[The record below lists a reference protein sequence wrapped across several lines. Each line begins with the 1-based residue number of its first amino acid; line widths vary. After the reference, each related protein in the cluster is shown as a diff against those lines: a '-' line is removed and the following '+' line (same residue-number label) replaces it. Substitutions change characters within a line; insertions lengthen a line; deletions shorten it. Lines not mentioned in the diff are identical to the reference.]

1 VTCRRCSGRL
11 LGILS
16 SIRHKFVIEC
26 QGNLN
31 LCCGLKLLV
40 SVVKIRIRNL
50 SSYHSPFMKSTSPQL
65 VVGNKQPNFTW
76 VDGLVLLTL
85 LGLLWSV
92 MHFGQGMLVAFNP
105 ASVPELD
112 FSTAQIPYYAGRTLL
127 RMWIAFCFSLFFAIS
142 LGYLAAKNSAARSV
156 ILPALDVLQSV
167 PVLGFLSATVAGFMA
182 LFPGSLLGVECAA
195 IFAIFTGQVWNMA
208 FGFYHSMVTIPT
220 DMQEAASTYGL
231 SRWQRFR
238 TVELPASAHS
248 LIWNSIMS
256 FGGGWFFV
264 AQSEAISVMNKDIK
278 LPGLG
283 SYMASAIERG
293 DNHAALLA
301 VVAMLAIILM
311 SDQLIWRPLLV
322 WADKFKI
329 ELTESGLTPT
339 SWVYNLL
346 RGSYVFTWL
355 GLHVWQP
362 LEDALVPIIR
372 RLKPLTKRTK
382 PVAVNWPLRII
393 GLALAAWLG
402 YEAILGVFAAI
413 ATLHG
418 VLTVA
423 TVGHVVWLGLLTLLR
438 VLAMTVLATLIWTP
452 IGVWIGFHPSVAR
465 FAQPLAQIGASF
477 PVNMTFPIVVGV
489 FVATK
494 TPMNWG
500 SILLIAMGTQWYI
513 LFNVIAG
520 AMAIPNE
527 MKEVASIYGLR
538 KWKLWR
544 TLILP
549 AIFPFWVTGACTAAG
564 GAWNASIVAEFAT
577 WGNTTLKA
585 DGLGAFIAEV
595 TKRGDTPLI
604 IVSIAVMSLFVV
616 TMNKLVWRRL
626 YGYAERRFRLD

>member
-1 VTCRRCSGRL
+1 
-11 LGILS
+11 
-16 SIRHKFVIEC
+16 
-26 QGNLN
+26 
-31 LCCGLKLLV
+31 
-40 SVVKIRIRNL
+40 
-50 SSYHSPFMKSTSPQL
+50 MKSTSPQL
-65 VVGNKQPNFTW
+65 IVDNSQPRFTW
-76 VDGLVLLTL
+76 IDALVLLTL
-85 LGLLWSV
+85 FGLLWSV
-92 MHFGQGMLVAFNP
+92 MHFGKGMLVAFNP
-105 ASVPELD
+105 ASVPALD
-112 FSTAQIPYYAGRTLL
+112 FSTDQIPYYAGRTLL

-142 LGYLAAKNSAARSV
+142 LGYLAAKSKAARAV

-248 LIWNSIMS
+248 LIWNSMMS

-283 SYMASAIERG
+283 SYMASAIEQG

-301 VVAMLAIILM
+301 VVAMLCIILM

-329 ELTESGLTPT
+329 ELTESSQTPT
-339 SWVYNLL
+339 SWVHDLL
-346 RGSYVFTWL
+346 RGTYLFTWL
-355 GLHVWQP
+355 GLYAWQP
-362 LEDALVPIIR
+362 LQDRLDRAFLRHRPAVR
-372 RLKPLTKRTK
+372 RTRL
-382 PVAVNWPLRII
+382 AAANWPLRAA
-393 GLALAAWLG
+393 GLALAVWLG
-402 YEAILGVFAAI
+402 YEALVGAA
-413 ATLHG
+413 AAMAALRES
-418 VLTVA
+418 LTA
-423 TVGHVVWLGLLTLLR
+423 AAAGHIFWLGFLTLLR
-438 VLAMTVLATLIWTP
+438 VLAMTVLATLVWTP
-452 IGVWIGFHPSVAR
+452 IGVWIGFHPKVAR

-477 PVNMTFPIVVGV
+477 PVNMTFPIVVGL
-489 FVATK
+489 FVATG

-527 MKEVASIYGLR
+527 LKEVASVYGLR
-538 KWKLWR
+538 RWKLWR

-577 WGNTTLKA
+577 WGSTTLKA

-595 TKRGDTPLI
+595 TKSGDTPLI
-604 IVSIAVMSLFVV
+604 IASIGVMSLFVIA
-616 TMNKLVWRRL
+616 MNKLVWRPL

>member
-1 VTCRRCSGRL
+1 M
-11 LGILS
+11 
-16 SIRHKFVIEC
+16 
-26 QGNLN
+26 N
-31 LCCGLKLLV
+31 
-40 SVVKIRIRNL
+40 
-50 SSYHSPFMKSTSPQL
+50 STSPQL
-65 VVGNKQPNFTW
+65 IVDIKQPAFSW
-76 VDGLVLLTL
+76 IDGLVLLTL
-85 LGLLWSV
+85 FGILWSV
-92 MHFGQGMLVAFNP
+92 MHFGHGMLVAFNP
-105 ASVPELD
+105 AAQPPLD
-112 FSTAQIPYYAGRTLL
+112 VSTSQIPYYAGRTLL
-127 RMWIAFCFSLFFAIS
+127 RMWIAFCFSLTFAIS
-142 LGYLAAKNSAARSV
+142 LGYMAAKNSAARAV

-182 LFPGSLLGVECAA
+182 LFPGNLLGVECAA

-220 DMQEAASTYGL
+220 DMQEAAATYGL
-231 SRWQRFR
+231 TRWQRFR

-248 LIWNSIMS
+248 LIWNSMMS

-293 DNHAALLA
+293 DNHAAVLA
-301 VVAMLAIILM
+301 IVAMLFLILM

-329 ELTESGLTPT
+329 ELTESGMTPT

-346 RGSYVFTWL
+346 RGAYVFTWL
-355 GLHVWQP
+355 GLKVWQP
-362 LEDALVPIIR
+362 LEDALGQAIR
-372 RLKPLTKRTK
+372 RLKPSSKRTQ
-382 PVAVNWPLRII
+382 PGAINWPLRLA
-393 GLALAAWLG
+393 GLALSAWLG
-402 YEAILGVFAAI
+402 YEAIIGVFAAI
-413 ATLHG
+413 AALHG
-418 VLTVA
+418 ALSLPL
-423 TVGHVVWLGLLTLLR
+423 VGHIVWLGFLTLLR

-452 IGVWIGFHPSVAR
+452 VGVWIGFHPKAAR

-477 PVNMTFPIVVGV
+477 PVNMTFPVVVGW
-489 FVATK
+489 FVATH
-494 TPMNWG
+494 TSMNWG

-538 KWKLWR
+538 RWQQWR

-564 GAWNASIVAEFAT
+564 GAWNVSIVAEYAT
-577 WGNTTLKA
+577 WGNTTLTA
-585 DGLGAFIAEV
+585 DGLGAYIAEV
-595 TKRGDTPLI
+595 TKSGDTALI
-604 IVSIAVMSLFVV
+604 IVSIGVMSLFVV
-616 TMNKLVWRRL
+616 ALNKLVWRRL
-626 YGYAERRFRLD
+626 YGFAERRFRLD

>member
-1 VTCRRCSGRL
+1 
-11 LGILS
+11 
-16 SIRHKFVIEC
+16 
-26 QGNLN
+26 
-31 LCCGLKLLV
+31 
-40 SVVKIRIRNL
+40 
-50 SSYHSPFMKSTSPQL
+50 MKSTSPQL
-65 VVGNKQPNFTW
+65 VVENNRPGFTW
-76 VDGLVLLTL
+76 IDGLVLLTL
-85 LGLLWSV
+85 FGLLWSV
-92 MHFGQGMLVAFNP
+92 MHFGRGMLVAFNP
-105 ASVPELD
+105 GSVPELD
-112 FSTAQIPYYAGRTLL
+112 FSTDQIPYYAGRTLL

-142 LGYLAAKNSAARSV
+142 LGYLAAKNKAARAV

-238 TVELPASAHS
+238 TMELPASAHS
-248 LIWNSIMS
+248 LIWNSMMS

-283 SYMASAIERG
+283 SYMASAIEKG

-301 VVAMLAIILM
+301 VVAMLFIILM

-329 ELTESGLTPT
+329 ELTESGQTPT

-346 RGSYVFTWL
+346 RGTYVFTWF
-355 GLHVWQP
+355 GLRLWQP
-362 LEDALVPIIR
+362 LQDALGAGVR
-372 RLKPLTKRTK
+372 RLTPPARRAKPQ
-382 PVAVNWPLRII
+382 VVNWPFRII
-393 GLALAAWLG
+393 GLAFAVWLG
-402 YEAILGVFAAI
+402 YEAMVGVFAAL
-413 ATLHG
+413 TVLHG
-418 VLTVA
+418 ALTLPE
-423 TVGHVVWLGLLTLLR
+423 VGHIFWLGFLTLLR

-477 PVNMTFPIVVGV
+477 PVNMTFPIVVGL
-489 FVATK
+489 FVATN

-527 MKEVASIYGLR
+527 LKEVASIYGLR

-595 TKRGDTPLI
+595 TKSGETPLI
-604 IVSIAVMSLFVV
+604 IASIGVMSLFVV
-616 TMNKLVWRRL
+616 VMNKLVWRPL

>member
-1 VTCRRCSGRL
+1 M
-11 LGILS
+11 
-16 SIRHKFVIEC
+16 
-26 QGNLN
+26 
-31 LCCGLKLLV
+31 
-40 SVVKIRIRNL
+40 
-50 SSYHSPFMKSTSPQL
+50 MKSTSPQL
-65 VVGNKQPNFTW
+65 VVDNNRPGFSW
-76 VDGLVLLTL
+76 IDGLVLLIL
-85 LGLLWSV
+85 FGVLWSM
-92 MHFGQGMLVAFNP
+92 MHFGQGMLVAFDP

-112 FSTAQIPYYAGRTLL
+112 FSTSQIPYYAGRTLL
-127 RMWIAFCFSLFFAIS
+127 RMWIAFGFSLFFAIA
-142 LGYLAAKNSAARSV
+142 LGYLAAKNLMARAGL
-156 ILPALDVLQSV
+156 LPALDILQSV

-248 LIWNSIMS
+248 LIWNSMMS

-264 AQSEAISVMNKDIK
+264 AQSEAISVMNRDIK

-283 SYMASAIERG
+283 SYMASAIEKG

-301 VVAMLAIILM
+301 VVAMLVLILV
-311 SDQLIWRPLLV
+311 SDQLIWRPLMV

-339 SWVYNLL
+339 SWVHELL
-346 RGSYVFTWL
+346 SGAYVFTWL
-355 GLHVWQP
+355 GLRVWQP
-362 LEDALVPIIR
+362 LADALDQALRRIR
-372 RLKPLTKRTK
+372 PATRRARPD
-382 PVAVNWPLRII
+382 AVNWPLRVV
-393 GLALAAWLG
+393 GLAFAAWLG
-402 YEAILGVFAAI
+402 YEAIVGVFAAI
-413 ATLHG
+413 AALHG
-418 VLTVA
+418 AMDAAV
-423 TVGHVVWLGLLTLLR
+423 VGHIVWLGFLTLLR

-452 IGVWIGFHPSVAR
+452 IGVWIGFHPKVAR

-477 PVNMTFPIVVGV
+477 PVNMTFPIVVGL
-489 FVATK
+489 FVASS

-527 MKEVASIYGLR
+527 LKEVASIYGLR
-538 KWKLWR
+538 RWKLWR

-564 GAWNASIVAEFAT
+564 GAWNASIVAEYAT
-577 WGNTTLKA
+577 WGDTTLKA

-616 TMNKLVWRRL
+616 LMNKLVWRRL
-626 YGYAERRFRLD
+626 YAYAERRFRLD

>member
-1 VTCRRCSGRL
+1 
-11 LGILS
+11 
-16 SIRHKFVIEC
+16 
-26 QGNLN
+26 
-31 LCCGLKLLV
+31 
-40 SVVKIRIRNL
+40 
-50 SSYHSPFMKSTSPQL
+50 MKSTSPQL
-65 VVGNKQPNFTW
+65 VIDNKQPNFTW

-85 LGLLWSV
+85 FGLLWSV
-92 MHFGQGMLVAFNP
+92 LHFGQGMLVAFDP

-112 FSTAQIPYYAGRTLL
+112 FSTSQIPYYAGRTLL

-142 LGYLAAKNSAARSV
+142 LGYLAAKNTTARAV

-208 FGFYHSMVTIPT
+208 FGFYHSMVTIPS

-248 LIWNSIMS
+248 LIWNSMMS

-283 SYMASAIERG
+283 SYMASAIEKG

-301 VVAMLAIILM
+301 VVAMLVLILV
-311 SDQLIWRPLLV
+311 SDQLIWRPLMV

-339 SWVYNLL
+339 SWVFDLL
-346 RGSYVFTWL
+346 SGAYVFTWL
-355 GLHVWQP
+355 GLRVWQP
-362 LEDALVPIIR
+362 LADALDQGLR
-372 RLKPLTKRTK
+372 RISPSKRRTR
-382 PVAVNWPLRII
+382 PDAVSWPLRSL

-402 YEAILGVFAAI
+402 YEVIIGVFAAI
-413 ATLHG
+413 AALHG
-418 VLTVA
+418 ALDAAV
-423 TVGHVVWLGLLTLLR
+423 VGHVVWLGFLTLLR

-452 IGVWIGFHPSVAR
+452 IGVWIGFHPKVAR
-465 FAQPLAQIGASF
+465 FAQPMAQIGASF
-477 PVNMTFPIVVGV
+477 PVNMTFPVVVGL
-489 FVATK
+489 FVASS

-527 MKEVASIYGLR
+527 LKEVASIYGLR
-538 KWKLWR
+538 QWKLWR

-564 GAWNASIVAEFAT
+564 GAWNASIVAEYAT
-577 WGNTTLKA
+577 WGDTTLKA

-604 IVSIAVMSLFVV
+604 IVSIAVMSL
-616 TMNKLVWRRL
+616 
-626 YGYAERRFRLD
+626 

>member
-1 VTCRRCSGRL
+1 
-11 LGILS
+11 
-16 SIRHKFVIEC
+16 
-26 QGNLN
+26 
-31 LCCGLKLLV
+31 
-40 SVVKIRIRNL
+40 
-50 SSYHSPFMKSTSPQL
+50 MKSTSPQL
-65 VVGNKQPNFTW
+65 VIDNKQPNFTW

-85 LGLLWSV
+85 FGLLWSV
-92 MHFGQGMLVAFNP
+92 LHFGQGMLVAFDP

-112 FSTAQIPYYAGRTLL
+112 FSTSQIPYYAGRTLL

-142 LGYLAAKNSAARSV
+142 LGYLAAKNTTARAV

-231 SRWQRFR
+231 TRWQRFR

-248 LIWNSIMS
+248 LIWNSMMS

-283 SYMASAIERG
+283 SYMASAIEKG

-301 VVAMLAIILM
+301 VAAMLFLILM

-346 RGSYVFTWL
+346 RGTYVFTWL
-355 GLHVWQP
+355 DLNVWQP
-362 LEDALVPIIR
+362 LEDVLGQTIR
-372 RLKPLTKRTK
+372 RIKPQSKRVQ
-382 PVAVNWPLRII
+382 PGAINWPLRMV
-393 GLALAAWLG
+393 GLAFTVWLG
-402 YEAILGVFAAI
+402 YEAIVGIFAAI
-413 ATLHG
+413 AALNG
-418 VLTVA
+418 ALTA
-423 TVGHVVWLGLLTLLR
+423 STVGHIFWLGFLTLLR
-438 VLAMTVLATLIWTP
+438 VLAMTMLATLIWTP
-452 IGVWIGFHPSVAR
+452 IGVWIGFHPKAAR

-477 PVNMTFPIVVGV
+477 PVNMTFPVVVGL
-489 FVATK
+489 FVATH
-494 TPMNWG
+494 TSMNWG

-538 KWKLWR
+538 KWQLWR

-564 GAWNASIVAEFAT
+564 GAWNASIVAEYAT
-577 WGNTTLKA
+577 WGDTTLKA
-585 DGLGAFIAEV
+585 DGLGAYIAEV
-595 TKRGDTPLI
+595 TKSGDTALI

-616 TMNKLVWRRL
+616 AMNKLVWRRL
-626 YGYAERRFRLD
+626 YGFAERRFRLD